1 MNKIN
6 ETDLA
11 MLINNQTMIDYLD
24 RFRMLATSLF
34 TWENLDKYAGTG
46 ASRFLEQS
54 LYENGRACFLKD
66 SELGY
71 LALRV
76 NPSDKLNVYMLPIKV
91 MAWSIGYNK
100 EYDFDDIVY
109 IMNNEIQKPTMDI
122 IQLFAKRLYETER
135 TIDTNLIAQK
145 TPVLIEGDT
154 KTILTLKNVYMQYSG
169 NTPFI
174 FGNRQFDISNKLNV
188 LKTDAPYLID
198 KLDLHK
204 HQIFNEALTVLGINN
219 ANTDKKERL
228 ITNEVE
234 SNDQLINYYLNCF
247 YKTRK
252 KACDEINDK
261 FLKDSDIKIEI
272 VLNKEVIDLLNK
284 TENDI
289 LSEIIKKAYKFDKRK
304 NVQRVDFNEWNPEE
318 NIYEKLQRFC
328 IDKDNK
334 VVIPNDKIL
343 KIYGDFDKLL
353 DKDVC
358 VEDVCCMVQNV
369 YLRYKLNSIDC
380 L

>member
-66 SELGY
+66 NELGY

-109 IMNNEIQKPTMDI
+109 IMNNEIQKPTMAI

-169 NTPFI
+169 NIPVI
-174 FGNRQFDISNKLNV
+174 YGNKNFDVSSKLNV
-188 LKTDAPYLID
+188 LRTDAPYVVD
-198 KLDLHK
+198 KLDTHK
-204 HQIFNEALTVLGINN
+204 DKLWNDCMTFLGINN
-219 ANTDKKERL
+219 ANTSKKERL
-228 ITNEVE
+228 VTSEVE

-252 KACDEINDK
+252 KACDILNEK
-261 FLKDSDIKIEI
+261 FGTNVEI
-272 VLNKEVIDLLNK
+272 VLNKEVVDLLAET
-284 TENDI
+284 TEALEEEGVKNGEVHNND
-289 LSEIIKKAYKFDKRK
+289 SKSTKE
-304 NVQRVDFNEWNPEE
+304 
-318 NIYEKLQRFC
+318 
-328 IDKDNK
+328 
-334 VVIPNDKIL
+334 
-343 KIYGDFDKLL
+343 
-353 DKDVC
+353 
-358 VEDVCCMVQNV
+358 
-369 YLRYKLNSIDC
+369 
-380 L
+380 